1 MGSVFNRID
10 EIWDAGFEVG
20 RTGVGTIGDLVQAPF
35 TDDEYEGF
43 IGTLWGVTKDRGAD
57 QIVNLIGP
65 EGVGGEIIEALPEG
79 VRGPGRSLIH
89 GLEWGYREVVGDP
102 LSGFVTAVA
111 SYFDEAQEDTS
122 IFLTG
127 EAPDD
132 WVDHIVGFTD
142 RFFEGYKVAQE
153 RSPGQAVVL
162 AFAAGDVF
170 DPNAGARFEG
180 TPWYTLST
188 GLLDATSRWF
198 LSPDVVAFKAGQVRR
213 ASNRAANFANYFGDA
228 KPTGG
233 MLSSGVRAQAAAG
246 RRGTGFER
254 FSDDVAKLADEMPPE
269 VANLIGPADFAQV
282 AQRLAVLRAQAT
294 SLRNRIQVLKARG
307 KDIPEALA
315 AESKT
320 AMAKIRELQ
329 EVADDSVAFLAGR
342 ITEKFLKGHPDG
354 NLVAHEA
361 AAAFLG
367 SNGWKGGVD
376 DLESVMRFFM
386 GEATALE
393 RIALTAPE
401 AFPRLAHLWKSKAWL
416 PSPHPPATPG
426 ADAVAF
432 LHSQMGP
439 KGTWRGV
446 EEDLL
451 IGLYGTL
458 DKSLVP
464 TTRVNL
470 GDRLLRS
477 DWLRDPDAGLA
488 TRIART
494 PVRVFKDMKNQQHIW
509 AGDPNSG
516 EHMIRQLQESG
527 LYSADEMTFWRGK
540 WAASRDVGRP
550 LMADAK
556 QGELLTRM
564 LEKHL
569 PDLSPD
575 DIDRLL
581 ADFRISNK
589 SAQVVMRDAQMFD
602 AENSLMRVVDNT
614 TGEVMEIFSP
624 LTPSQLKN
632 SFILFDVRKMD
643 RELKRFATKGLAQPN
658 AAGEI
663 TKLGLQEVMSFW
675 KAAQLLR
682 PAWVFRVVGDEQ
694 FRMMA
699 KIGSM
704 ARLSELLRHDRGHYV
719 RAAMSRKVVKDGEV
733 SSQAVRKL
741 LGFRAGV
748 TGGLGYL
755 VGGLPVA
762 AGFALAS
769 GVRNVH
775 NVRRLTR
782 RVGDLNRARA
792 LVRTGEKFNIEE
804 AQRILKNYK
813 LGNMD
818 ILGYE
823 VEAAFGDAFAPAS
836 QWTKLNSASNQ
847 AGYLLLQEE
856 RKFYEGL
863 DATFGGAW
871 NRVLDPTDGKEFNN
885 FWERVIND
893 QWANN
898 PVGAIAFRSHSVNLA
913 NDQAVRIR
921 NLEDW
926 LTTGPGRA
934 FKNDNKLR
942 FRNDPDGEDWA
953 RQVVEAADRMLDPEL
968 ARTLRQRLAD
978 GGRVTIDD
986 VRAHADD
993 LRTQGT
999 LGPDDDWRVLVGPVH
1014 GQELEL
1020 ASRPQSLLEALH
1032 RPIND
1037 AYERLGSLATDH
1049 LSRNPYFRHVYE
1061 AEMRRRIAKFQETGG
1076 EYVLTHDALRSME
1089 ASARRKA
1096 LMETRDLLYDLAESS
1111 RFADIV
1117 HNLMPFYNAWQEV
1130 LTRWAG
1136 LAWENPVWV
1145 SHARMILEG
1154 DVDLGDFFQTVE
1166 DDRGERYYQFRV
1178 PEFARGLVANGFAN
1192 LAGDDFGLIRFRA
1205 DSLNMVTQGLP
1216 GFGPLIQYPASKL
1229 VMEKP
1234 QLMEALQF
1242 MLPYGPVDSLRNTF
1256 LPAYGERIYSA
1267 LSQDRAHE
1275 SQVLRLM
1282 MHRMTEMAEGERDEI
1297 DFSDGDEVAAFI
1309 QEAQSDGRRFM
1320 LFRAVASAFSPAQ
1333 VGFSSPYQP
1342 YIDKYR
1348 EMKRKNPQTAD
1359 DEFLRY
1365 LMAEG
1370 QAGFFTLAARTTRNN
1385 EGLPATIEAVEIREK
1400 YQDLINTYP
1409 SLGGLIL
1416 GIEGGGAAKF
1426 NAAVYERQLNEE
1438 TFPGSGVT
1446 RRERLTPYEMIVDVR
1461 EREGWAMYGVI
1472 SDVIQGA
1479 MQAQGLRNLR
1489 GKAGKPL
1496 AQLKRVVVSN
1506 LAERYPLWYRD
1517 LRDPE
1522 LSEWPERI
1530 EGMRAIVADERLSG
1544 RQDIESLGGYL
1555 AARDMV
1561 TGVLAYRAA
1570 SGGASTLSA
1579 EANTDLRLMWETVTD
1594 NMIENP
1600 TFSDLFWR
1608 WLEYD
1613 KLLSETWPPE
1623 QKALKLGKVA
1633 G

>member
-1 MGSVFNRID
+1 VGVFNRID

-43 IGTLWGVTKDRGAD
+43 IGTMWGVAKDRGAD

-79 VRGPGRSLIH
+79 VRAPGRSLIK
-89 GLEWGYREVVGDP
+89 GLEWGYREIVGDP

-111 SYFDEAQEDTS
+111 SYFDGAEEDTS

-132 WVDHIVGFTD
+132 WVDHILGFTD
-142 RFFEGYKVAQE
+142 RLVEGYKVAQE

-180 TPWYTLST
+180 TAWYTLST
-188 GLLDATSRWF
+188 GTLDAMSRWF
-198 LSPDVVAFKAGQVRR
+198 LSPDVLAFKAGSARR
-213 ASNRAANFANYFGDA
+213 ASNRAAHFANYFGDA

-233 MLSSGVRAQAAAG
+233 ALSSGVRAQAAAG
-246 RRGTGFER
+246 RKGTGFER
-254 FSDDVAKLADEMPPE
+254 FSDDVVKLATESPE
-269 VANLIGPADFAQV
+269 LGALQFSHI
-282 AQRLAVLRAQAT
+282 AQRLAVLRVQAT
-294 SLRNRIQVLKARG
+294 TLRNRIQVLKVQN
-307 KDIPEALA
+307 KTIPEALA
-315 AESKT
+315 VDAKA
-320 AMAKIRELQ
+320 AMLEIRELQ
-329 EVADDSVAFLAGR
+329 GMADDSVAFLAGR
-342 ITEKFLKGHPDG
+342 VKEKFLKSHHDG
-354 NLVAHEA
+354 DLVAHEA

-367 SNGWKGGVD
+367 ANGWKGGVD

-393 RIALTAPE
+393 RIAQTAPE
-401 AFPRLAHLWKSKAWL
+401 AFPRLAHLWKTKAWV
-416 PSPHPPATPG
+416 PSAHPPGTPG

-432 LHSQMGP
+432 LHAQMGP

-464 TTRVNL
+464 TSRVNL
-470 GDRLLRS
+470 GDRMMRS
-477 DWLRDPDAGLA
+477 DWLRDPDANLA
-488 TRIART
+488 TRVART

-527 LYSADEMTFWRGK
+527 LYTADEMTSWRGK

-550 LMADAK
+550 LMADEK
-556 QGELLTRM
+556 QAELLIRM

-581 ADFRISNK
+581 TDFRISNK

-602 AENSLMRVVDNT
+602 AENSLMKVVDNV
-614 TGEVMEIFSP
+614 TGETMEIFSP

-632 SFILFDVRKMD
+632 SFILFDVRQMN
-643 RELKRFATKGLAQPN
+643 RELKRFATKGFAQPN
-658 AAGEI
+658 AAGEF
-663 TKLGLQEVMSFW
+663 TKLALQEVMSLW

-704 ARLSELLRHDRGHYV
+704 ARLSELLKNDRGHYV

-733 SSQAVRKL
+733 SSKAVRKL

-792 LVRTGEKFNIEE
+792 LVRTGEKFSIQE
-804 AQRILKNYK
+804 AQNILKKYK

-823 VEAAFGDAFAPAS
+823 VEAAFGDAFASAS

-871 NRVLDPTDGKEFNN
+871 NRVFDPTDGKEFNN
-885 FWERVIND
+885 FWERVVND

-898 PVGAIAFRSHSVNLA
+898 PVGAIAFRTHSLNVA
-913 NDQAVRIR
+913 NDQAIRVR
-921 NLEDW
+921 NLEQW
-926 LTTGPGRA
+926 LETGPGRA

-942 FRNDPDGEDWA
+942 FRNDPDGEVWA
-953 RQVVEAADRMLDPEL
+953 QQVVEAADRMLDPTL
-968 ARTLRQRLAD
+968 ARTLRDRLAD

-993 LRTQGT
+993 LRAQGT
-999 LGPDDDWRVLVGPVH
+999 LGPGDDWRELVGPVH
-1014 GQELEL
+1014 GQELEI
-1020 ASRPQSLLEALH
+1020 ASRPQSALEALH
-1032 RPIND
+1032 KPINA
-1037 AYERLGSLATDH
+1037 AYERLGSLGTDH
-1049 LSRNPYFRHVYE
+1049 LSRNPYFRHVYQN
-1061 AEMRRRIAKFQETGG
+1061 EMKRRIGKFQETGG
-1076 EYVLTHDALRSME
+1076 EYVLDHGALRSIE

-1111 RFADIV
+1111 RFADLV

-1145 SHARMILEG
+1145 SHARMVLEG
-1154 DVDLGDFFQTVE
+1154 EVDLGDFMQTVE

-1178 PEFARGLVANGFAN
+1178 PEFARGLVKNGFAN

-1297 DFSDGDEVAAFI
+1297 DFSDGDAVAAFI
-1309 QEAQSDGRRFM
+1309 QEAQSDGRNFM

-1342 YIDKYR
+1342 YIEKYR
-1348 EMKRKNPQTAD
+1348 EMKRKDPKGAD
-1359 DEFLRY
+1359 DEFMRY

-1385 EGLPATIEAVEIREK
+1385 EGLPSTIEAVEIREK

-1409 SLGGLIL
+1409 SLGSLIL

-1461 EREGWAMYGVI
+1461 EREGWATYGMI
-1472 SDVIQGA
+1472 SDVIQTA